1 MSDISWNMGSGCE
14 SRKQRNNHSTLSAVA
29 DGCARS
35 YQRIWQE
42 AACGSRTDP
51 GTLHSHAS
59 RFHGYSFIPR
69 NIENCSVGAAGY
81 PLFWHSPLECLEIYK
96 TFGGAYRTPCTCT
109 RNWRDR
115 PGSPI

>member
-29 DGCARS
+29 EGCARS

-42 AACGSRTDP
+42 AASGSRTDP

-59 RFHGYSFIPR
+59 RFHGYSFIPP
-69 NIENCSVGAAGY
+69 NIKNFSVASAGS
-81 PLFWHSPLECLEIYK
+81 PLFWHSHHDCPESTK
-96 TFGGAYRTPCTCT
+96 TVG
-109 RNWRDR
+109 
-115 PGSPI
+115 